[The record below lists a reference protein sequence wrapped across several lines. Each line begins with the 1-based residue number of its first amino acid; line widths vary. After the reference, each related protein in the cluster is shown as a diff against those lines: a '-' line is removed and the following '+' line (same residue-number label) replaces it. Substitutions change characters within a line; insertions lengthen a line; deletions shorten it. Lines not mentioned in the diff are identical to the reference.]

1 MRGARIHLFAGL
13 RGLPFIPSVGGGRGS
28 FPAASEAGNSRR
40 AVSVFCG
47 APKGVK

>member
-13 RGLPFIPSVGGGRGS
+13 WGLPFIPSVGGGRGS

>member
-1 MRGARIHLFAGL
+1 MRGSRIHLFAGL
-13 RGLPFIPSVGGGRGS
+13 WGLPLIPSVGCGRGS
-28 FPAASEAGNSRR
+28 FPAASEAGNSSR